1 MSEVEIQLDAP
12 DSTYKVGDVVH
23 GNVIVTIVNNHPF
36 MHNGVILEVVGS
48 VQLRLSD
55 SSVGVFEALFSSIE

>member
-23 GNVIVTIVNNHPF
+23 GNVIVTIVNSHPF